1 LTLSYTTFHYFYFKR
16 RAICAV
22 GVAETSYV
30 TIVLA
35 PSPFASSVETLTN
48 KYPSFTVD
56 SRWGTM
62 QQTHW
67 TLDTPPTGISISDK
81 GLVTGLTFNSVFWTN
96 VTVSSDK
103 CPGQEWTKRL
113 EVRRE
118 FAYTGSYQSI
128 TLAPGKY
135 KMECYGAEGGQSRSN
150 GTLKGYGGLGGYSC
164 GNLQLASPTT
174 FYIYI
179 GGRGGD
185 GTKSKTGGT
194 GGWNGGGNGGTDE
207 GDDTGGGGGGASDI
221 RLVAGNLYS
230 RIMVAGGGGGA
241 REAGNGGGVNG
252 GNPASVATTYVR
264 ATQTGYTFGVGGNG
278 LHGGNNNYG
287 GGGGGGGY
295 YGPSTNK
302 KSSGGGG
309 GSGFVSGMSGCNAIT
324 GDGNLT
330 PTGQPNHY
338 SGFVFQNASMS
349 SGVQSGNG
357 KVRISPLN

>member
-1 LTLSYTTFHYFYFKR
+1 FYFKR

-35 PSPFASSVETLTN
+35 PSPFSSSVETLTN

-62 QQTHW
+62 SRTHW
-67 TLDTPPTGISISDK
+67 TLETPPPGISISNQ
-81 GLVTGLTFNSVFWTN
+81 GVVSGLTSNSVFWTN

-113 EVRRE
+113 EIRRE
-118 FAYTGSYQSI
+118 FAYTGGSQSI

-135 KMECYGAEGGQSRSN
+135 KMECYGAEGGIGYIN
-150 GTLKGYGGLGGYSC
+150 KGKAGTPGRGGYSK
-164 GNLQLASPTT
+164 GELVLTSSRT
-174 FYIYI
+174 FYAYV

-185 GTKSKTGGT
+185 AAKSCSKYCGG
-194 GGWNGGGNGGTDE
+194 GSPGWNGGAWG
-207 GDDTGGGGGGASDI
+207 GDDDTDDNGGGGGGASDI
-221 RLVAGNLYS
+221 RLVYGNLYS

-241 REAGNGGGVNG
+241 KGNSTAGSGGGIWG
-252 GNPASVATTYVR
+252 GGTYGGG
-264 ATQTGYTFGVGGNG
+264 QTGSSTYWGSGANG
-278 LHGGNNNYG
+278 QNGANGACG

-295 YGPSTNK
+295 YGGSYAARNT
-302 KSSGGGG
+302 GGG

-338 SGFVFQNASMS
+338 SGLIFQNASMS

>member
-1 LTLSYTTFHYFYFKR
+1 FYFKR

-48 KYPSFTVD
+48 AYPSFTVD
-56 SRWGTM
+56 SRWETM

-67 TLDTPPTGISISDK
+67 TLETPPTGISINNK
-81 GLVTGLTFNSVFWTN
+81 GLVTGLTSNSVFWTN

-103 CPGQEWTKRL
+103 CPGQSWTKRL
-113 EVRRE
+113 EIQRE
-118 FAYTGSYQSI
+118 FAYTGGSQSI

-135 KMECYGAEGGQSRSN
+135 KMECWGAQGGRTRVN
-150 GTLKGYGGLGGYSC
+150 GTLGASIGYGGYSK
-164 GNLQLASPTT
+164 GELVLTSSRT
-174 FYIYI
+174 FYAYVGGI
-179 GGRGGD
+179 GGNGKG
-185 GTKSKTGGT
+185 SKTGGA
-194 GGWNGGGNGGTDE
+194 GGWNGGGKGGNDE

-230 RIMVAGGGGGA
+230 RIMVAGGGGGGTGT
-241 REAGNGGGVNG
+241 GNASGGVGGGLTG
-252 GNPASVATTYVR
+252 GNPGSVVNAYVQ
-264 ATQTGYTFGVGGNG
+264 ATQTGYSFGVGADGKY
-278 LHGGNNNYG
+278 GGNNYIG

-295 YGPSTNK
+295 YGPSTNNK
-302 KSSGGGG
+302 QKGGGG
-309 GSGFVSGMSGCNAIT
+309 GSGFVSGMPGCNAIT

-338 SGFVFQNASMS
+338 SGLVFQNASMS
-349 SGVQSGNG
+349 SGQRTGDG
-357 KVRISPLN
+357 LVRISPVYP